1 MQYSL
6 AGRMENVK
14 ASDIREIL
22 KIIGRPGLISF
33 AGGLP
38 PASLFPTE
46 ELARLAGD
54 ILVKHGGLSLQ
65 YAPTEGYV
73 PLREWIVK
81 RLNGHWGMEHM
92 TNPAS
97 QQVMEAHQLID
108 AGADCLICHH
118 THTMQTVENYD
129 GKFIYYSI
137 GNFIF
142 DQSRP
147 INARACAVTLKITE
161 DSVTPTTVPVIIKNC
176 TPIITSSAH

>member
-1 MQYSL
+1 L
-6 AGRMENVK
+6 ALENTAYLPHKPSV
-14 ASDIREIL
+14 SQESFE
-22 KIIGRPGLISF
+22 KIINRIKMLKQQDPGCCVIV
-33 AGGLP
+33 
-38 PASLFPTE
+38 SL
-46 ELARLAGD
+46 
-54 ILVKHGGLSLQ
+54 
-65 YAPTEGYV
+65 
-73 PLREWIVK
+73 
-81 RLNGHWGMEHM
+81 HWGMEHM
-92 TNPAS
+92 TNPAA